1 MVGTM
6 IFPRAG
12 VVNRQSEKPVIRGL
26 TRLPRVKSRYGWRIR
41 KSSRARGRRAS
52 LDPQPKQACVR
63 VLPRKRSD
71 RLATG
76 RGWRMRTRRRSG
88 LVRLAVRSAARRS
101 SGCLTPPSRDVCD
114 VHSRLSIVR
123 FANGSK
129 RSMGHLLGATKGIF
143 LIRDI
148 DGPAMTAT
156 SMESCR
162 SVARR
167 SPWVR

>member
-12 VVNRQSEKPVIRGL
+12 FVNRQSEKPVIRGL

-71 RLATG
+71 RLTTG
-76 RGWRMRTRRRSG
+76 RGWRMRTWRRSG
-88 LVRLAVRSAARRS
+88 LVGLGERGAARRS
-101 SGCLTPPSRDVCD
+101 SASLRPPSRNVDD
-114 VHSRLSIVR
+114 IQSRLNIVR
-123 FANGSK
+123 FANGPK
-129 RSMGHLLGATKGIF
+129 RSIRRFLGGEKNIF
-143 LIRDI
+143 FNSRY
-148 DGPAMTAT
+148 
-156 SMESCR
+156 
-162 SVARR
+162 
-167 SPWVR
+167 